1 MGALFWKAFWAPI
14 VPLGPAVLAVLL
26 WWGWGKVDVAIET
39 RRAVK
44 IAVERL
50 VAGERIAGLEAT
62 IEAKTKVATEARNLR
77 LQEQQMRAAAEQHAE
92 QLRAEAVQYEL
103 ERQDLDDQIA
113 ELLARPVAD
122 ACTVD
127 RALLDRLRAN

>member
-1 MGALFWKAFWAPI
+1 MTALFWKAFWAPI
-14 VPLGPAVLAVLL
+14 VPLGPALLAALL

-44 IAVERL
+44 LAVERL
-50 VAGERIAGLEAT
+50 VADETIAGLEAT
-62 IEAKTKVATEARNLR
+62 VEAQRKIAETARNLR
-77 LQEQQMRAAAEQHAE
+77 LEEQQLRHAAEQHAE

-113 ELLARPVAD
+113 ELRRRPVAGT
-122 ACTVD
+122 CTVD